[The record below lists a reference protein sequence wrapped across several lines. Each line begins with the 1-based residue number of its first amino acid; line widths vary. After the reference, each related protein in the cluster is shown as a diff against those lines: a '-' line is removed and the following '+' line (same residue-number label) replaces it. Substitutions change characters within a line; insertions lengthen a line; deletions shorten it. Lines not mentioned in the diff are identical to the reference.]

1 MTNSGATSAS
11 LDDRCDGS
19 RAMAL
24 RAGYQID
31 KETTTWLYCK
41 ALGFI
46 QLNLGRGVRV
56 VEGGGLENR

>member
-1 MTNSGATSAS
+1 MLRLTIGATVAA
-11 LDDRCDGS
+11 R
-19 RAMAL
+19 RAD
-24 RAGYQID
+24 YQID